1 MREKNENEAEVTEAR
16 GCRGHEHILEA
27 GGGGRTIAQ
36 KWKKGE
42 WKYVPHPTLHK
53 VVEEK

>member
-1 MREKNENEAEVTEAR
+1 LVIKVKNDVMRMREKNENEAEVTEAR

-36 KWKKGE
+36 K
-42 WKYVPHPTLHK
+42 
-53 VVEEK
+53 

>member
-1 MREKNENEAEVTEAR
+1 VTEAR